1 MNSENLKKDVER
13 ALSPKRYQH
22 SIGVMERAEKLA
34 KIYGVDIETARL
46 VGIAHDIAKEMSEE
60 EIKRYV
66 KENNIK
72 MDEVEKDNF
81 GLLHGKI
88 GADICKKKYGFTE
101 EMQDAIKKHTAADVE
116 MSKLDKILYLAD
128 HTEKNRTFKDVEY
141 IRKLSET
148 NLDEAVLYCM
158 DRKIMHVIEQG
169 KILDP
174 KTVFARN
181 KMLKEIESKI

>member
-1 MNSENLKKDVER
+1 MGL
-13 ALSPKRYQH
+13 
-22 SIGVMERAEKLA
+22 
-34 KIYGVDIETARL
+34 
-46 VGIAHDIAKEMSEE
+46 AHDIAKEMKEE
-60 EIKRYV
+60 EIKKYV
-66 KENNIK
+66 KGNKIEV
-72 MDEVEKDNF
+72 DEIEKKNL

-88 GADICKKKYGFTE
+88 GADICKKKYGFTK
-101 EMQDAIKKHTAADVE
+101 EMQDAIRKHTTGDIK

-128 HTEKNRTFKDVEY
+128 HTEKNRTFDDVQY

-158 DRKIMHVIEQG
+158 DRKIIHVIKQG

-181 KMLKEIESKI
+181 KMLKI